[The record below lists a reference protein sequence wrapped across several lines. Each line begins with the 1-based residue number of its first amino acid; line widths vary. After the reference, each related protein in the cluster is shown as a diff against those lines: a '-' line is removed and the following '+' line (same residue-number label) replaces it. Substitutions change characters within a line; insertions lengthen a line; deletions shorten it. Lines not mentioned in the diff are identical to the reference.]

1 MKVCNLA
8 YLDRDVISDHSD
20 IKQSLLLGQDILKS
34 VLFPNEQ
41 SNEKQKVSLTSFL
54 FNLRFIKSK
63 FSFSK
68 YEWILKILDK

>member
-20 IKQSLLLGQDILKS
+20 IKQSPLLGQDILKS

-54 FNLRFIKSK
+54 FNL
-63 FSFSK
+63 
-68 YEWILKILDK
+68 L